1 MTVFLTII
9 VFVAML
15 FFLITCHELGHFL
28 ASRRAG
34 IVVEEFGLGLPP
46 RLFAIKRGDT
56 IYSVNLIP
64 VGAFVRTTGEDDPA
78 VEGGLA
84 GKGPW
89 IRMGVYAAGPL
100 VNIVLAFVF
109 ITAFFMSVTTT
120 HISGN
125 RGVMVRSVTPGFVAE
140 QAGIR
145 AGDVIVTVD
154 GALITGLGDVGD
166 AVNVDPQVPKSIVIQ
181 RDGAEMPPVSVLP
194 QYSDTQKKYVLG
206 VSVSSW
212 LDTITAVDAASPLA
226 GAVEPGDTV
235 LEVEGEWVYDRQSFS
250 QALELAASGGEDF
263 RLLVERIQAD
273 GSLDDFEV
281 TAPSAAVS
289 GGALAGV
296 TMQWV
301 DGASLTEERRSLWG
315 AMSETGSFV
324 IHLPSLVKESLPM
337 LRDNPGSAF
346 VGPVGAAQLAVEVV
360 KMSGMASVLFLG
372 GFISISLALFNF
384 LPIPPLDGGGMLIA
398 LIEGLMGGFASLKLA
413 LAQRPRSAGGMARA
427 LSDGLRRGRRLPQQ
441 AVRLVYL
448 AGTVLMVMLFVIVF
462 YSDIVRIIRGEG
474 FPGL

>member
-34 IVVEEFGLGLPP
+34 IVVEEFGFGFPP
-46 RLFAIKRGDT
+46 RLLAVKRGDT
-56 IYSVNLIP
+56 TYSINLIP
-64 VGAFVRTTGEDDPA
+64 VGAFVRPVGEDDPA

-89 IRMGVYAAGPL
+89 TRMGVYATGPL
-100 VNIVLAFVF
+100 VNVLLAFVF
-109 ITAFFMSVTTT
+109 ITAFFMSVTTMQ
-120 HISGN
+120 ISGN
-125 RGVMVRSVTPGFVAE
+125 QGVMVRSVTPGYVAE

-154 GALITGLGDVGD
+154 GALMSDLGDVGD
-166 AVNVDPQVPKSIVIQ
+166 AVNVDPQVPKSIVVQ
-181 RDGAEMPPVSVLP
+181 RDGVELPPVSVLP
-194 QYSDTQKKYVLG
+194 QYSETQNKYVLG

-226 GAVEPGDTV
+226 GAVDPGDAV
-235 LEVEGEWVYDRQSFS
+235 LQVDGEWVYDRRSFS
-250 QALELAASGGEDF
+250 EAVDRASSAGEDF
-263 RLLVERIQAD
+263 SLLVERIQED
-273 GSLDDFEV
+273 GSLNDFELKV
-281 TAPSAAVS
+281 PAAAVS
-289 GGALAGV
+289 DGALAGV

-337 LRDNPGSAF
+337 LREDPGSAF

-398 LIEGLMGGFASLKLA
+398 LIEGLMGGSSSLKQA
-413 LAQRPRSAGGMARA
+413 LARRPRSIGGMFRA
-427 LSDGLRRGRRLPQQ
+427 LSEGLRRGRRLPQQ

-448 AGTVLMVMLFVIVF
+448 VGTVLMLMLFVIVF